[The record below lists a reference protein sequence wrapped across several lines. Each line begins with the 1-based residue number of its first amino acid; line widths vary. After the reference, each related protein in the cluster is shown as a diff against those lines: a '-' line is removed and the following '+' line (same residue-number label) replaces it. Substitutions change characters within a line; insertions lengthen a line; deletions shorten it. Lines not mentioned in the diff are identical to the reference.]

1 MAIEIIE
8 RRGWFAKPQTRV
20 LKPAAAEETILDGL
34 LGTATIKA
42 GASPEIFTLCSY
54 LRLGRIHMKTGEIT
68 ISGEDINRHGG
79 AISRAVNN
87 SDGISNLGGHRVAL
101 KWTPTPQSEQPK
113 K

>member
-1 MAIEIIE
+1 MLVEIVE
-8 RRGWFAKPQTRV
+8 RGSWFAKPNSRV
-20 LKPAAAEETILDGL
+20 WRPTAAEETILDGL

-42 GASPEIFTLCSY
+42 GAPGIFTISSY

-68 ISGEDINRHGG
+68 VSGEDINRHGG

-87 SDGISNLGGHRVAL
+87 SDGISNLGGHRVTL
-101 KWTPTPQSEQPK
+101 KCTPASQPEQPK